1 MVWVDTEDSIAN
13 CLLTI
18 SAFLFPYF
26 EKWVSLLK
34 IFLFTLE
41 SHQEL
46 ALKMNRRNFIH
57 VSAMTAGAS
66 ILSGSAAYSAQ
77 ESSSMNPT
85 ISPLESLSSRV
96 ADVAPISLE
105 ERKAR
110 VAKAQEL
117 MAKNGIQ
124 AIVLDSGT
132 TMNYFTAMTWGQ
144 SERPMVAVI
153 PAKGEVSFICPK
165 FEEDRLEEMLA
176 MGNKLGDKIYPWEE
190 DESPYEQIKK
200 AVLDSGAKS
209 GKIGMEERVR
219 FFIADGVRKVSPG
232 FEIVSADPVV
242 IPCRI
247 IKSPAEIAL
256 MQRATELTKEAI
268 TLGLTFLKEGG
279 SPSDFSGAVAQA
291 HQKMGGRHAFALANF
306 GEASAFPHGS
316 SKPQILKKGDV
327 VLVDCGCTVQGYNS
341 DISRTVVFGAEPTA
355 RQLEIWNLEKEAQ
368 AAGYKAAQIG
378 APLEAVDAAARKVIT
393 DAGFGPNYKLPGLPH
408 RTGHG
413 IGMDGHEWGNA
424 VRGNKQIL
432 EPGMCFS
439 IEPNISIV
447 GEFGVRHEDCVYMT
461 EAGPVWFSLPSPSIS
476 QPFAL

>member
-1 MVWVDTEDSIAN
+1 
-13 CLLTI
+13 
-18 SAFLFPYF
+18 
-26 EKWVSLLK
+26 
-34 IFLFTLE
+34 
-41 SHQEL
+41 
-46 ALKMNRRNFIH
+46 MNRRNFIN

-66 ILSGSAAYSAQ
+66 ILTGAVVASTRKGTPIL
-77 ESSSMNPT
+77 ESSS
-85 ISPLESLSSRV
+85 LDLLSSKI
-96 ADVAPISLE
+96 ADVVPISLD

-110 VAKAQEL
+110 VSKAQNL
-117 MAKNGIQ
+117 MDKNGFS

-132 TMNYFTAMTWGQ
+132 SMNYFTGMTWGQ

-153 PAKGEVSFICPK
+153 PAKGEVSYICPK
-165 FEEDRLEEMLA
+165 FEEARLEEIIQ
-176 MGNKLGDKIYPWEE
+176 MGNKIGDKIYPWEE

-200 AVLDSGAKS
+200 AILDSGATS

-219 FFIADGVRKVSPG
+219 FFIADGVRKVASS

-256 MQRATELTKEAI
+256 MQRATELTIEAI
-268 TLGLTFLKEGG
+268 TIGLTFLKEGG
-279 SPSDFSGAVAQA
+279 SPSDFSAAVAQA

-368 AAGYKAAQIG
+368 AAGYKAARIG
-378 APLEAVDAAARKVIT
+378 ATLGEVDAAARKVIT
-393 DAGFGPNYKLPGLPH
+393 DAGFGPDYKLPGLPH

-424 VRGNKQIL
+424 VKGNTQIL

-461 EAGPVWFSLPSPSIS
+461 ETGPVWFSKPSPSIS
-476 QPFAL
+476 QPFEI